1 MTDIN
6 ITVPLQRRSN
16 LYIPRR
22 DLALASTDSLSLL
35 VTLVESDNPDA
46 APVVLP
52 GAGVTLTV
60 WADPWPCYWGGWGYG
75 YGWDYGRGAVGGV
88 LWSGLVRLAQPAGTA
103 EFFLPVATMSG
114 WPLRTIWALG
124 VLFSGTSQ
132 IISEGRLHLT
142 PSLGTT
148 LNTLPGSP
156 LILDADPQGHMDD
169 IYWVA

>member
-6 ITVPLQRRSN
+6 LTVPLQRRSN

-22 DLALASTDSLSLL
+22 DLALASTDSVSLL

-46 APVVLP
+46 PATVLP
-52 GAGVTLTV
+52 GAGVTMTV
-60 WADPWPCYWGGWGYG
+60 WSDPWTFGWG
-75 YGWDYGRGAVGGV
+75 GWDYGCGCDYGRGMAGGV
-88 LWSGLVRLAQPAGTA
+88 LWSGLERLVEPGGTA

-132 IISEGRLHLT
+132 IISTGRLHLT
-142 PSLGTT
+142 PSMATT
-148 LNTLPGSP
+148 SNTLPGGP
-156 LILDADPQGHMDD
+156 LILNVDPDGTMDD
-169 IYWVA
+169 QYWVA